1 MPRAVDH
8 DARRSRLA
16 RATADVIAGSG
27 LEAAGLREVA
37 RASDLTTG
45 ALTHYFASKAELLD
59 AAYEA
64 AMERLLARQQDWRA
78 ADAPPHGAALVALLA
93 DILPLDPDALRD
105 WRVWLAFSAR
115 ALVDERLR
123 GRHRD
128 YYARIT
134 ATLAAELGGGP
145 DARALA
151 DLLVAIVDGLGV
163 RIMLEPG
170 DWPRA
175 RVEATLAL
183 ALPHLF
189 AATEARP

>member
-8 DARRSRLA
+8 AARRSSLA
-16 RATADVIAGSG
+16 LVTANVIAGAG
-27 LEAAGLREVA
+27 LEATGLREVA
-37 RASDLTTG
+37 RASALTTG

-59 AAYEA
+59 AAYDA
-64 AMERLLARQQDWRA
+64 AMERILARQDAWRA
-78 ADAPPHGAALVALLA
+78 SGARPDGAVLVGWLA
-93 DILPLDPDALRD
+93 EVLPLDADSLRD

-115 ALVDERLR
+115 ALVDDRLR

-134 ATLAAELGGGP
+134 TALAAELGGGP
-145 DARALA
+145 ASPALA

-170 DWPRA
+170 DWPRS

-183 ALPHLF
+183 AVPHLF
-189 AATEARP
+189 VPAEAPR